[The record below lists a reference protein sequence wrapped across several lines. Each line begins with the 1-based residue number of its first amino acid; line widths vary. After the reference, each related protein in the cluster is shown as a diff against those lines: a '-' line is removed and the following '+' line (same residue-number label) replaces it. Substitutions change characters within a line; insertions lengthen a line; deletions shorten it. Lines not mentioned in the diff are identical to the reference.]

1 MCDLHASN
9 AILTLPGSLSLLVIF
24 GAILQMR
31 QHAGR
36 WRKERL
42 MWDQWQLVPHFVFC
56 TCTPPPLFFRGSLCG
71 RNAAL
76 CSVFS
81 RCNGWIGSGVVA
93 SLITDW
99 PSGIYIIMA
108 GWPHSI
114 HSFTPH
120 THSLL
125 KINRL
130 HCLLNGP
137 VCSEKIPKVL
147 WLNATVLLACCNTWD
162 AAAAEENP
170 KS

>member
-1 MCDLHASN
+1 MPSAQYQPCQVHWVCLSFFGEILRMCHL
-9 AILTLPGSLSLLVIF
+9 
-24 GAILQMR
+24 
-31 QHAGR
+31 AGR
-36 WRKERL
+36 WHKAHIICEIN
-42 MWDQWQLVPHFVFC
+42 DSQSLVLSFASPR
-56 TCTPPPLFFRGSLCG
+56 FFRGSLCG

-76 CSVFS
+76 YSVFS
-81 RCNGWIGSGVVA
+81 RWNGWIGSGVAA
-93 SLITDW
+93 SLITGW

-125 KINRL
+125 NINRL

-162 AAAAEENP
+162 AAAAEDNP